1 MGDGIRGIKM
11 DFFDFFFPEQAQ
23 AAYLRQIAEQK
34 VGAGMAAARS
44 SDDVATLKSDVRFL
58 TLVLATVIK
67 RLAETKTMS
76 LADLQDLMDQV
87 DSSDGVSD
95 AGLEPGVLRGMLG
108 VLKHDFSSEA
118 DADMKVFENIA
129 ELHRR
134 YRT

>member
-1 MGDGIRGIKM
+1 M

-34 VGAGMAAARS
+34 ARAIPAATRET
-44 SDDVATLKSDVRFL
+44 DDVATLKSDVKFL

-76 LADLQDLMDQV
+76 LADVQDLMDDV
-87 DSSDGVSD
+87 DSIDGVAD

-108 VLKHDFSSEA
+108 VLKHDVSPES